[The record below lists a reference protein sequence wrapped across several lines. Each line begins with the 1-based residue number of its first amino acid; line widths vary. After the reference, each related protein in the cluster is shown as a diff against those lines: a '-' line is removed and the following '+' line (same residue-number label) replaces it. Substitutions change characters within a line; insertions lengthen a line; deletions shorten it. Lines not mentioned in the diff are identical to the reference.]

1 MNFRFQPKVCNG
13 FHDMIQKSM
22 SFNDVAIVT
31 IGRNDYRIH
40 FWGINKKVTNRM
52 KNANVSEKSG
62 QKMMI
67 KKYSHLK

>member
-1 MNFRFQPKVCNG
+1 
-13 FHDMIQKSM
+13 MIQKSV

-40 FWGINKKVTNRM
+40 FWGINKKAMNRM

-67 KKYSHLK
+67 KKYSYVK

>member
-22 SFNDVAIVT
+22 SFNDVATVT

-40 FWGINKKVTNRM
+40 FWGINKKPMNRM
-52 KNANVSEKSG
+52 KNANLLEKSG
-62 QKMMI
+62 QVI
-67 KKYSHLK
+67 NQTN